1 MWKLIGEAIG
11 FVRETI
17 SRRFKTRYERTWK
30 ENDDEIKD
38 ALAKGSVYRLNA
50 LFKRLRQQGRS
61 SEESD
66 MELLENGNYS
76 VSPAWMEERLQFENN
91 MVKRLQEWHST
102 N

>member
-17 SRRFKTRYERTWK
+17 SRLFKTMYERTWK

-61 SEESD
+61 SE
-66 MELLENGNYS
+66 
-76 VSPAWMEERLQFENN
+76 R
-91 MVKRLQEWHST
+91 K
-102 N
+102 